1 MESLK
6 LLANTANFV
15 LYCFY
20 GYNTIDFTQKLVD
33 GYFKMSDISSLTQ
46 LIFVL
51 VGIVALILKTHHSYE
66 NWKLDRK
73 IKAEN
78 LKKLVNQN
86 KEFNMNVTVAERLMF
101 PKKNKNNG

>member
-6 LLANTANFV
+6 LLANTANFL

-20 GYNTIDFTQKLVD
+20 GYNTIDLTKKMVD
-33 GYFKMSDISSLTQ
+33 GYFQMSDLSSVTQ
-46 LIFVL
+46 FIFVV

-66 NWKLDRK
+66 NWKLDRQ

-78 LKKLVNQN
+78 LKKLINQN
-86 KEFNMNVTVAERLMF
+86 KEFNMNITIAEKLMF
-101 PKKNKNNG
+101 PENKK

>member
-6 LLANTANFV
+6 LFINISNFV

-20 GYNTIDFTQKLVD
+20 GYNTIDFTKKVVD

-46 LIFVL
+46 LVFVL
-51 VGIVALILKTHHSYE
+51 VGIVALILKTHHSFE

-78 LKKLVNQN
+78 LKKLVNEN
-86 KEFNMNVTVAERLMF
+86 KEYNLNVEVAERLLH
-101 PKKNKNNG
+101 PKRKEK

>member
-6 LLANTANFV
+6 LLANTANFL

-20 GYNTIDFTQKLVD
+20 GYNTIDLTKKMVD
-33 GYFKMSDISSLTQ
+33 GYFQMSDLSSVTQ
-46 LIFVL
+46 FVFVV

-66 NWKLDRK
+66 NWKLDRQ

-78 LKKLVNQN
+78 LKNLINKN
-86 KEFNMNVTVAERLMF
+86 KEFDLNIKAAERMLP
-101 PKKNKNNG
+101 PKH

>member
-6 LLANTANFV
+6 LLANTANFL

-20 GYNTIDFTQKLVD
+20 GYNTIDLTKKLVD
-33 GYFKMSDISSLTQ
+33 GYFQMSDLSSVTQ
-46 LIFVL
+46 FIFVV

-66 NWKLDRK
+66 NWKLDRQ

-78 LKKLVNQN
+78 LKNLINKN
-86 KEFNMNVTVAERLMF
+86 KEFDLNIKAAERMLP
-101 PKKNKNNG
+101 PKH